1 MSKKDRYSHLGDGK
15 DEQSDTA
22 TDVPATNDTVD
33 DSALPDEEPS
43 GQGAVADPSGETGGI
58 CVTVSDGAKEV
69 EFHIQDE
76 NTTIDDVIEASLSC
90 TSETATSDSPVAHGI
105 RASGHLTRSM
115 IGSGRIGLNAGAV
128 WVATFLRHR
137 RRDDP

>member
-1 MSKKDRYSHLGDGK
+1 MSKEDRYSHLGDGI
-15 DEQSDTA
+15 DERSDTA
-22 TDVPATNDTVD
+22 TDVPAPNDTVD
-33 DSALPDEEPS
+33 DSALPDEEPT
-43 GQGAVADPSGETGGI
+43 GQRVVADSSAETGSI
-58 CVTVSDGAKEV
+58 CVTVSDGAEEV

-90 TSETATSDSPVAHGI
+90 TSETTTSGSPVAHGI

-128 WVATFLRHR
+128 WMATFLRHR
-137 RRDDP
+137 RRNDP